1 MAPSRSSGHAPEPDV
16 LRVLVLLEARTLTG
30 PAKNILAVFRTAP
43 RLARAQPIVPRL
55 AVFHH
60 QGHPP
65 LAPSLLDAAA
75 SAGVPVEEIPECGRF
90 DAGTIDRLR
99 DACEA
104 FRPHIVQSHSV
115 KSHAL
120 VRVSG
125 ISRSAAWLAFHHGY
139 TTTDVKVRVYNTVD
153 VWSLRGASA
162 IVTTCR
168 AFADGLTRRGLDP
181 SKIQVLHN
189 AVTEDDLAARSDR
202 RDRRELTV
210 LSVGRLSREKGHDVL
225 LRAFA
230 LMARNDS
237 PPCKLILA
245 GEGPER
251 EWLARLANRLG
262 MDRVVTF
269 RGAVSNPAAL
279 YECADLFA
287 LPSHSEGSPN
297 ALLEAMAAG
306 MPVVASDV
314 GGVAEI
320 VAHGRTGLLVRRGDT
335 QALAAS
341 LQRLAADPDLRRQL
355 GAAARAHV
363 RRCHAVEA
371 RTRAVLDI
379 YSRLAPPRLMHA
391 REEVA

>member
-1 MAPSRSSGHAPEPDV
+1 
-16 LRVLVLLEARTLTG
+16 
-30 PAKNILAVFRTAP
+30 
-43 RLARAQPIVPRL
+43 
-55 AVFHH
+55 
-60 QGHPP
+60 
-65 LAPSLLDAAA
+65 
-75 SAGVPVEEIPECGRF
+75 
-90 DAGTIDRLR
+90 
-99 DACEA
+99 
-104 FRPHIVQSHSV
+104 
-115 KSHAL
+115 
-120 VRVSG
+120 
-125 ISRSAAWLAFHHGY
+125 
-139 TTTDVKVRVYNTVD
+139 
-153 VWSLRGASA
+153 
-162 IVTTCR
+162 
-168 AFADGLTRRGLDP
+168 
-181 SKIQVLHN
+181 
-189 AVTEDDLAARSDR
+189 
-202 RDRRELTV
+202 
-210 LSVGRLSREKGHDVL
+210 
-225 LRAFA
+225 
-230 LMARNDS
+230 
-237 PPCKLILA
+237 
-245 GEGPER
+245 
-251 EWLARLANRLG
+251 
-262 MDRVVTF
+262 
-269 RGAVSNPAAL
+269 